1 MYLSLNWIKDWLKL
15 PKDLDGKQIG
25 LDFTMATVEVEEVI
39 DQKKSL
45 EGVVVGKI
53 EEITKHPDAD
63 RLQVCQ
69 VDIGNEKREQI
80 VCGGNN
86 LSKDML
92 VAVAKVGTKVKWHG
106 EGELVE
112 LKKTKIR
119 GVESNGMIVA
129 SSEVGLENL
138 FPAESEKEIM
148 DLSEL
153 KLKVGQDLVVALK
166 LDDIVIDVDNKSINH
181 RPDLWGQYGMAR
193 ELAAIYKVKLAEYK
207 IAALKEKNELK
218 LKVDVLDKE
227 NCFRY
232 LGLAIKNIKVAE
244 SPLELKKKLEAVGI
258 RPINNIV
265 DVTNYVMYELG
276 QPMHA
281 FDSRQIEGAN
291 IVVKQAKKGES
302 FVTLD
307 GEKRKLPEGALMIC
321 DSKKNV
327 ALAGIMGGQNSEISD
342 DTTEIILESANFRAA
357 SIRKTSMALGL
368 RTESSARFEKSLD
381 PVLAETAIKKAVEMI
396 LELCPDAY
404 VASKLVDV
412 NNNPFKE
419 IILEVPEELINKR
432 FGVKIPTKEIKDI
445 LARLQFG
452 VVYKSKKF
460 TIKVPSFRAT
470 KDISIPEDIVEEVA
484 RVYGYDNIDATLPVV
499 HVREP
504 IMDIERRSERDI
516 ILWLAW
522 SQAYNEVYNYPFS
535 DQEWLKKLD
544 LEASQHI
551 KVKNSISPELSY
563 LNISLLPNLF
573 KKAEENL
580 RWYEEFKI
588 FELQRIFDKNQKGF
602 YHIDNNKKKF
612 LPKQD
617 KYLSGV
623 EVSKSS
629 SEELFLSVKGLVES
643 MMDHWQIDWD
653 IEISD
658 LSYANTSYVV
668 KHQDIEFG
676 HFGLLDMSLFDSR
689 DIKVSVGF
697 WELNFSSLVKYISNK
712 KRYQSLPKF
721 PSIKRDMAIQ
731 VEDNMAWRDIEAD
744 IYKVSPLIRSI
755 ELFDIY
761 KGKGVAPGMKSLA
774 YHLEFRSD
782 DRTLL
787 AEDVDELMN
796 EILAI
801 LKKKY
806 SAILR

>member
-15 PKDLDGKQIG
+15 PKDLDGKQVG
-25 LDFTMATVEVEEVI
+25 LDFTMATVEVEEVL
-39 DQKKSL
+39 DQKESL
-45 EGVVVGKI
+45 AGVVVGKV

-69 VDIGNEKREQI
+69 VDIGGEKREQI
-80 VCGGNN
+80 VCGGTN
-86 LSKDML
+86 LSKGML

-112 LKKTKIR
+112 LQKTKIR
-119 GVESNGMIVA
+119 GVESSGMIVA
-129 SSEVGLENL
+129 SSEIGLENL

-153 KLKVGQDLVVALK
+153 KLKVGQELSEALK
-166 LDDIVIDVDNKSINH
+166 LNDIIIDVDNKSINH

-193 ELAAIYKVKLAEYK
+193 ELAAIYKVKLADYK
-207 IAALKEKNELK
+207 VAELKEKNELK

-281 FDSRQIEGAN
+281 FDARQIEGAN

-342 DTTEIILESANFRAA
+342 DTTEIILESANFKAA

-381 PVLAETAIKKAVEMI
+381 PVLAETAIKKAAEMI

-419 IILEVPEELINKR
+419 ITLEVPEDLINKR
-432 FGVKIPTKEIKDI
+432 FGVEIPTKEIKDI
-445 LARLQFG
+445 LTRLQFG
-452 VVYKSKKF
+452 ITYKAKKF

-504 IMDIERRSERDI
+504 VMDVARRSERDI

-535 DQEWLKKLD
+535 DQEWIKKLD
-544 LEASQHI
+544 FEVNQHI

-588 FELQRIFDKNQKGF
+588 FELQRVFDKNQKGF
-602 YHIDNNKKKF
+602 YHTDNSKKKF
-612 LPKQD
+612 LPKQE
-617 KYLSGV
+617 KYLAGV
-623 EVSKSS
+623 EVSKASA
-629 SEELFLSVKGLVES
+629 EDLFLSVKGLVES
-643 MMDHWQIDWD
+643 MMEHWQIDWD
-653 IEISD
+653 IESTN
-658 LSYANTSYVV
+658 LSYANTAYVV

-676 HFGLLDMSLFDSR
+676 HFGILDMSLFDSR
-689 DIKVSVGF
+689 DIKVNVAF

-731 VEDNMAWRDIEAD
+731 VDDNMAWRDIEAD
-744 IYKVSPLIRSI
+744 IYKVTPLIRSI

-801 LKKKY
+801 LEKKY
-806 SAILR
+806 QAILR